1 MENGILYNANNFSM
15 ILGISNLVQ
24 FHLSEPEWYY
34 KVN

>member
-1 MENGILYNANNFSM
+1 MEYGILYNANNFNT
-15 ILGISNLVQ
+15 ILGMSNLVQ